1 MSLDASS
8 SNLGGRKDEDFL
20 CQSRR
25 LPCRGRRRWQRKSSS
40 LRLVDLGKE
49 NGKKRN
55 QILSEWCS
63 QILAWMDGWMDG
75 SKKKRVR
82 SILRHA
88 SILMM
93 CLACL
98 LMQWLIKCG
107 RVVGARVKTSFDN
120 VLDVCFAADVGVGKG
135 NLHRCA
141 RSALERKMGRRKIN
155 DFQIGVPRFY
165 HA

>member
-1 MSLDASS
+1 LA
-8 SNLGGRKDEDFL
+8 
-20 CQSRR
+20 
-25 LPCRGRRRWQRKSSS
+25 
-40 LRLVDLGKE
+40 KE
-49 NGKKRN
+49 
-55 QILSEWCS
+55 IF
-63 QILAWMDGWMDG
+63 ILAPGRPWKGKWEEEKSNTFRVVFSDFSMDGWMDG

-120 VLDVCFAADVGVGKG
+120 VLDVYFAADVGVGKG